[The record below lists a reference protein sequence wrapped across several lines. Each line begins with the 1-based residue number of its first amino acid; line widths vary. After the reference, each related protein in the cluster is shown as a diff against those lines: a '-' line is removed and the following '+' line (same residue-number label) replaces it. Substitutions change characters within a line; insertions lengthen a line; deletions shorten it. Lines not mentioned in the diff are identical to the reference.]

1 MPGRKF
7 ILYTLYRMYPSFM
20 AHVMSG
26 ILLFVSIA
34 VFFLYYSQIKSKGVY
49 SLLIILLLLSIA
61 SAAHGI
67 SHLGMEVVYNY
78 NPLR

>member
-7 ILYTLYRMYPSFM
+7 ILCVLYRMYPSFM
-20 AHVMSG
+20 SHIMSG
-26 ILLFVSIA
+26 ILLFVSVAI
-34 VFFLYYSQIKSKGVY
+34 FFLYYSQIKSKGVY

-61 SAAHGI
+61 SAVHGI

>member
-1 MPGRKF
+1 
-7 ILYTLYRMYPSFM
+7 MYPSFM

-34 VFFLYYSQIKSKGVY
+34 IFFLYYSQIKSKGI

-61 SAAHGI
+61 SAVHGL
-67 SHLGMEVVYNY
+67 SHLGLEVVYNY
-78 NPLR
+78 NPLC